1 MVQELTR
8 KALVACITFLKFPK
22 ITLMTELGIDIETY
36 SETDI
41 KSGVHKY
48 CEDPKFEITLLAY
61 SIDKGPVQIIDLAN
75 KERIPASL
83 YEALHDPCV
92 VKTAY
97 SAAFE
102 IACLSKF
109 YCDKFDPRQWSC
121 TQALAAQAGLPFG
134 LDNVA
139 TVLRSVQ
146 QKDSK
151 GKELIKYFTMPCKPT
166 KANGMRTRNL
176 PHHAFDK
183 WLDFK
188 DYCCQDVRTE
198 QDIRTTLKWFTT
210 SKFEMPVWCLDQK
223 INNIGV
229 KIDLQLV
236 KNAVKIEEIVTAE
249 LKAEMTKLTGIL
261 NPKSNKQVK
270 DHIAEITGEEIESLN
285 KASMPEVY
293 KKFQGTDI
301 VHVLNLRDKLNYSS
315 VKKYTAMINSVCKD
329 DRIRGLFMYY
339 GANRTGRFA
348 GRNVQLQNLSR
359 NSINDLDFAR
369 RLVKENKL
377 DVLKLTYDDVGMVL
391 SNLIRTAFIP
401 SKGNK
406 LGVSDLSA
414 IEARI
419 VAWLAKEKW
428 RLDVFATHGK
438 IYEASASQMFKIPM
452 DQITKEVRT
461 KGKISELA
469 LGYQGAAGALERMGA
484 VKMGVC
490 DEVISKGKMTF
501 AESGYADWEVYKQ
514 FLITSE
520 LTRITKLWRK
530 ANPKI
535 VKLWYDVQDAAIEAL
550 SSTTKVKVASCIF
563 EKRNGNLIITLP
575 SGRELVYIGARLS
588 YKTQINITYYGMNQ
602 TTKVWGIQ
610 DTYGGKLVE
619 NITQAIA
626 RDVLVDAMLRIDK
639 AGYDIIM
646 HVHDEVVVDI
656 SSDLPDELII
666 KKLDDFMSAPID
678 WAPGLPLGAETFVCN
693 YYQK

>member
-1 MVQELTR
+1 MIEL
-8 KALVACITFLKFPK
+8 A
-22 ITLMTELGIDIETY
+22 IDIETY

-48 CEDPKFEITLLAY
+48 CEDPNFTITLFAY
-61 SIDKGPVQIIDLAN
+61 CVDKGEVNIIDLAN
-75 KERIPASL
+75 GEKLPSWIL
-83 YEALHDPCV
+83 LALRDPKI

-97 SAAFE
+97 NAAFE
-102 IACLSKF
+102 ITCLSK
-109 YCDKFDPRQWSC
+109 YIGVEHDPKQWSC

-166 KANGMRTRNL
+166 KVNGMRSRNL
-176 PHHAFDK
+176 PQHAFDK

-198 QDIRTTLKWFTT
+198 QSIREKISWFTT
-210 SKFEMPVWCLDQK
+210 SHFEMPVWNLDQK

-229 KIDLQLV
+229 RIDLQLV
-236 KNAVKIEEIVTAE
+236 KNAVKMEEIVTAE

-285 KASMPEVY
+285 KAAMPEVY
-293 KKFQGTDI
+293 KKFHGTDI

-348 GRNVQLQNLSR
+348 GRNVQLQNLTR
-359 NSINDLDFAR
+359 NTINDLDFAR

-419 VAWLAKEKW
+419 VAWLAKEQW

-452 DQITKEVRT
+452 DQVTKEVRT

-490 DEVISKGKMTF
+490 DEVIAKGKMTF

-514 FLITSE
+514 FLITTE
-520 LTRITKLWRK
+520 LNRITKLWRK

-550 SSTTKVKVASCIF
+550 SSTTKVKCASCMF

-588 YKTQINITYYGMNQ
+588 YKAEHQVNITYYGMNQ

-656 SSDLPDELII
+656 PVDIPDELII
-666 KKLDDFMSAPID
+666 KKLDEFMSAPID
-678 WAPGLPLGAETFVCN
+678 WAPGLPLGAESFVCN